1 MKQMKKIAAVFA
13 AVLILFSAVTPVFS
27 VFAEGMGTEGS
38 DSPEGDGGVYVSPRY
53 LAGTKPSTLEG
64 KTQLDVNLFLQA
76 LLQKAGKG
84 YSQSNRYDVNYYD
97 CSSLVQRVFR
107 DFGITAN
114 VPAST
119 YYWYDLLDKS
129 SIGDTVTFYGA
140 DSYIEYRLTAKNITI
155 QGHEGYFTKPGTIMV
170 MIAPELFTG
179 HICVSL
185 GAFERQSAGLD
196 PIADRNTIIQNT
208 EDYVAAQMEARY
220 GVPASLFTN
229 PGAVSGV
236 RSVWM
241 YDNALGTD
249 MTTKTGEQSGPYNSI
264 WRVEAFNPSRGVCV
278 DNCTHGTN
286 YTPNVRYVLE
296 PVSPG
301 DPSVLDAAPEITD
314 VTVSD
319 VTPEGY
325 RVNVKFTA
333 PAGLREV
340 QMPTWTENNWQD
352 DLQWH
357 NAIIVDGNTA
367 YWDVKIY
374 DHNNETGAYITHVY
388 VTDILGRQA
397 VAGVNVTVPESGST
411 EPEAPETMGFTEA
424 WVSDVTEDG
433 YVVNAE
439 FIAPNGVSEIL
450 MPTWTEADG
459 QDDLVWHKAST
470 TDGKTVQYYVKA
482 SDHNNESGLYITHIY
497 LRDPKGNEIVASVS
511 ADVPAREPEPQ
522 EELAI
527 THVSVSDFPLGGGV
541 RIGISYTAPKGVKE
555 ILMPTWTEKNGQDD
569 LVWHKAEIHEEYNM
583 ASLDMNISDHNNELG
598 VYYTH
603 IYLYDNTGAYVIE
616 PVTYTISKEYTP
628 LTIKPVITDLVVS
641 NVTEY
646 GYTVTATISSI
657 NPIKEVLM
665 PTWTEANGQDDLI
678 WYEVHAY
685 EKAVGVGIYEAS
697 YHVRTSD
704 HNYERGQYIT
714 HVYVTDE
721 NGEQDV
727 AATGAFI
734 PLAQTGPKI
743 TDVTVTDVSPQGYTV
758 TVTFDAPNG
767 VKEVQMPTW
776 TDKNWQDDVI
786 WYNAEVNGN
795 TASLR
800 ISTANH
806 NNETGLYQT
815 HIYVYDKADNYV
827 IEKITVDV
835 PEKEPVVQEK
845 LAITDLEVTELS
857 EDGFRV
863 TAAFTAPNGVSEV
876 LMPTWTEANGQDDL
890 VWHRAQVN
898 GNTATCYVRTAD
910 HKNESGLYI
919 THVYVKDP
927 SGKQVIAATAAEV
940 PEKSTPAKPE
950 GPVIT
955 NVTVSDVKPWGY
967 SVTALLNVPNGVDKV
982 LMPTW
987 TDNNWQDDLVW
998 YEVEVYGNIA
1008 YLYVNTE
1015 NHNYETGLYHT
1026 HIYVYDKTGAYV
1038 IEPLDITVPANED
1051 EPPAAQ
1057 EELGIKYVMVV
1068 SPNIHG
1074 YTVFTEF
1081 TSPNGVSEVLMPT
1094 WTEANG
1100 QDDLIWHKAEIDSP
1114 NAPYKVNGH
1123 TATFYVQTAEHN
1135 NEHGRYITHVY
1146 LRDLTGKEVIAA
1158 IEVDVPEPSA
1168 PVDPEPL
1175 YPIYTQKGIFIYN
1188 GLDYAPVFHPD
1199 YYVNQ
1204 YPDLKQA
1211 FGTNAQLAFQ
1221 HFVNNGIQEGRTASP
1236 YFSVTTYRDRYADL
1250 RAAFG
1255 DNLPL
1260 YVQHYLT
1267 TGIHEGRSGK

>member
-196 PIADRNTIIQNT
+196 PTADRNTIIQNT

-264 WRVEAFNPSRGVCV
+264 WRVEAFNPSRGVCI

-301 DPSVLDAAPEITD
+301 DPSIPDAAPEITD

-374 DHNNETGAYITHVY
+374 DHNNETGTYITHVY

-497 LRDPKGNEIVASVS
+497 LRDPKGNEIVACVS
-511 ADVPAREPEPQ
+511 ADVP
-522 EELAI
+522 
-527 THVSVSDFPLGGGV
+527 
-541 RIGISYTAPKGVKE
+541 KKE
-555 ILMPTWTEKNGQDD
+555 SNP
-569 LVWHKAEIHEEYNM
+569 
-583 ASLDMNISDHNNELG
+583 
-598 VYYTH
+598 
-603 IYLYDNTGAYVIE
+603 
-616 PVTYTISKEYTP
+616 
-628 LTIKPVITDLVVS
+628 PVITDLVVS
-641 NVTEY
+641 DLTQN
-646 GYTVTATISSI
+646 GYTVTASITSSKPIS
-657 NPIKEVLM
+657 EVLM
-665 PTWTEANGQDDLI
+665 PTWTDANGQDDLI
-678 WYEVHAY
+678 WYRTNAY
-685 EKAVGVGIYEAS
+685 AVNNGLYEAS
-697 YHVRTSD
+697 YHVSIAD
-704 HNYERGQYIT
+704 HNNESGQYIT
-714 HVYVTDE
+714 HVYVTDSE
-721 NGEQDV
+721 GRKTV
-727 AATGAFI
+727 AATGAVI
-734 PLAQTGPKI
+734 PSVQPP
-743 TDVTVTDVSPQGYTV
+743 V
-758 TVTFDAPNG
+758 AP
-767 VKEVQMPTW
+767 E
-776 TDKNWQDDVI
+776 
-786 WYNAEVNGN
+786 EL
-795 TASLR
+795 S
-800 ISTANH
+800 
-806 NNETGLYQT
+806 
-815 HIYVYDKADNYV
+815 
-827 IEKITVDV
+827 
-835 PEKEPVVQEK
+835 
-845 LAITDLEVTELS
+845 ITDLVVTELS
-857 EDGFRV
+857 GDGFRV
-863 TAAFTAPNGVSEV
+863 TATFTAPNGVSEV
-876 LMPTWTEANGQDDL
+876 LMPTWTDANGQDDL
-890 VWHRAQVN
+890 VWHSAQVI

-987 TDNNWQDDLVW
+987 TDKNWQDDLVW

-1038 IEPLDITVPANED
+1038 IEPLDITVPATED
-1051 EPPAAQ
+1051 ESPAVQ
-1057 EELGIKYVMVV
+1057 EELGIKYVMAV

-1074 YTVFTEF
+1074 YTVFAEF
-1081 TSPNGVSEVLMPT
+1081 TAPNGVSEVLMPT

-1114 NAPYKVNGH
+1114 NAPYKVDGH

-1146 LRDLTGKEVIAA
+1146 LRDLNGREVVAA
-1158 IEVDVPEPSA
+1158 IEVDVPEPGT
-1168 PVDPEPL
+1168 PVGPDPM
-1175 YPIYTQKGIFIYN
+1175 YPIYTKTGIFIYN

-1250 RAAFG
+1250 QAAFG
-1255 DNLPL
+1255 NNLPL

-1267 TGIHEGRSGK
+1267 TGINEGRSGK